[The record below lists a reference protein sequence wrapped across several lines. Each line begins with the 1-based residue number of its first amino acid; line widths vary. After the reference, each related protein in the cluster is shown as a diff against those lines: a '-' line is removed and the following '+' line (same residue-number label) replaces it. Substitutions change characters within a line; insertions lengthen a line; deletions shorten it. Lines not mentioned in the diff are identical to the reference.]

1 VDAQDD
7 EEERLRSVVVK
18 NAESILLARQRAER
32 ELLAAK
38 DTLERRTQELQ
49 QQREWFQVTLSS
61 IGDAV
66 IATDLQGKVT
76 FLNPVAE
83 AMTGWT
89 VAEAVGQ
96 PLTGIFNIVNEET
109 GQPVDNPVAR
119 VLQTGLTVGLANH
132 TALVARNG
140 TVVAVED
147 SAAPIRDTDG
157 NIAGAVMVFHDVS
170 ERRQVEAALREVQAR
185 LDATLSAAEIGTWSW
200 DIRKDIVAADGIL
213 ARMFSVTPEVAAGA
227 SLQSYLAAVH
237 LEDRP
242 HLERAIADA
251 LQAEGSPLELDF
263 RLVRP
268 SGAVRWVTA
277 RGRVHR
283 DEAGDPAYLPAVLV
297 DITER
302 KAAENARS
310 MLAALVESSE
320 DSIIS
325 KTLEGIITTWNAGA
339 EHMFGYQAEE
349 IIGHSVLK
357 LIPSHLADEEPGI
370 LAKLKRGERIAHYET
385 VRVRKDGSLLD
396 VSLTVSPIKDAG
408 GRIIGAS
415 KIARD
420 ITQKKRDEK
429 SLQELFAAAQRE
441 IANRERAEAAL
452 RENDRRKDEF
462 LATLAH
468 ELRNPL
474 APIRQAALVSKAP
487 TATEAQKRWAHEVI
501 NRQVQ
506 NMALLLDDL
515 LDISRVTRG
524 VLELR
529 KEPTELAAVVDAAV
543 ETARPILDDRRH
555 TLSIRLPPEPVV
567 FSADRLRLAQVL
579 SNLLTNAAKYT
590 DPQGHI
596 ELRAAVTTGEL
607 LIRVTDSG
615 IGITAEAL
623 DRIFTMFSQ
632 VKSAQDRSEGGLGIG
647 LALAKGLVELHGG
660 QITAQS
666 AGPGRGSEFT
676 VRLPFIDDDH
686 RRRGPADDA
695 AHCQAPKRR
704 VLIADDNRDGAES
717 LAMLLRMQGHEVTVA
732 HNGREA
738 LAAFDRSHP
747 DVVLLDIG
755 MPELDGYEVA
765 REIRERAAGAE
776 AMLIAVTGWGQRND
790 KERAQAAGFD
800 SHFTKPVDLAGLEEL
815 LRQPRPS
822 RPALTG
828 Q

>member
-38 DTLERRTQELQ
+38 DALESRTQELQ

-66 IATDLQGKVT
+66 IATDLQGRVT

-89 VAEAVGQ
+89 MAEAVGQ

-109 GQPVDNPVAR
+109 REPVDNPVAR
-119 VLQTGLTVGLANH
+119 VLQTGFIVGLANH
-132 TALVARNG
+132 TALVARDG
-140 TVVAVED
+140 TVIAVED

-170 ERRQVEAALREVQAR
+170 ERRRVEAALREVQAR
-185 LDATLSAAEIGTWSW
+185 LDATLSAAEIGTWTW
-200 DIRKDIVAADGIL
+200 DIRKDIVVADRIL

-237 LEDRP
+237 TEDRRR
-242 HLERAIADA
+242 LERAIAEA
-251 LQAEGSPLELDF
+251 LQAAGSTLELDF
-263 RLVRP
+263 RLVCP
-268 SGAVRWVTA
+268 NSTVRWVTA

-283 DEAGDPAYLPAVLV
+283 DAEGEPTDLPVVLV

-310 MLAALVESSE
+310 MLAALVESSD

-325 KTLEGIITTWNAGA
+325 KTLEGIITSWNAGA
-339 EHMFGYQAEE
+339 ERMFGYQADEM
-349 IIGHSVLK
+349 IGQPILK
-357 LIPSHLADEEPGI
+357 LIPSHLADEEPDI

-385 VRVRKDGSLLD
+385 VRVRKDGSFFD
-396 VSLTVSPIKDAG
+396 VSLTVSPIKDAS

-420 ITQKKRDEK
+420 ITQRKRDEK
-429 SLQELFAAAQRE
+429 SLRELYSAAQRE

-474 APIRQAALVSKAP
+474 APIRQAALVSKAT

-524 VLELR
+524 MLELR

-543 ETARPILDDRRH
+543 ETARPILDARRH

-567 FSADRLRLAQVL
+567 FSADPLRLAQVL

-590 DPQGHI
+590 DPEGYI

-607 LIRVTDSG
+607 LISVTDSG

-660 QITAQS
+660 RITAHS

-676 VRLPFIDDDH
+676 VRLPFINDDQ
-686 RRRGPADDA
+686 RRLDPAEDA
-695 AHCQAPKRR
+695 AHCQAPKRS

-717 LAMLLRMQGHEVTVA
+717 LAMLLRMQGHEVTVV

-747 DVVLLDIG
+747 NVVLLDIG

-765 REIRERAAGAE
+765 REIRERATGAGS
-776 AMLIAVTGWGQRND
+776 MLIAVTGWGQRND
-790 KERAQAAGFD
+790 KERAEAAGFD

-815 LRQPRPS
+815 LRQPRPG
-822 RPALTG
+822 RPVR
-828 Q
+828 